1 MRGSHVNRRN
11 EAKKKEFIEY
21 NAENIKFLFPAHIND
36 KQEIKIKKKKREERM
51 HQIESKY

>member
-51 HQIESKY
+51 HQI